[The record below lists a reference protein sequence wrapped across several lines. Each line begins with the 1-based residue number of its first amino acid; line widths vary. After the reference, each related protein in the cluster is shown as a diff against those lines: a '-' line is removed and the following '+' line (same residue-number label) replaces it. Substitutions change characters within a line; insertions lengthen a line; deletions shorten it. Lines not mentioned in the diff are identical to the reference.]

1 MTTEQ
6 EIIQFMSL
14 LNDPKFVILFALY
27 FLWVAIWKGIA
38 LWKSAKNNSIP
49 WFIALFL
56 INTVGILEIVYIFYF
71 SKNKNQ
77 REVK

>member
-38 LWKSAKNNSIP
+38 L
-49 WFIALFL
+49 
-56 INTVGILEIVYIFYF
+56 
-71 SKNKNQ
+71 
-77 REVK
+77 